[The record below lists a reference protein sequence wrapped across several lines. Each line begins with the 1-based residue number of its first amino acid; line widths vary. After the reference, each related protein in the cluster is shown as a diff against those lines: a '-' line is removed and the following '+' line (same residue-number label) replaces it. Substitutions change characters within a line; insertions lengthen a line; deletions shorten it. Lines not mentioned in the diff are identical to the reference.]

1 MDKKFRLDRCE
12 LVASRKVLNC
22 LKEQQVAF
30 LITVKC
36 KMPNRLGRT
45 VTDKGKKMCVDPEGN
60 GVTMNEGAEGGP
72 ARLAQSKI
80 SSQLA
85 TVEAARRSWG
95 GRKNRR
101 MGSVRHQDLIMHR
114 VCIVVYINLL

>member
-1 MDKKFRLDRCE
+1 LFK
-12 LVASRKVLNC
+12 ATAGSI
-22 LKEQQVAF
+22 

-72 ARLAQSKI
+72 SPPGA
-80 SSQLA
+80 
-85 TVEAARRSWG
+85 E
-95 GRKNRR
+95 
-101 MGSVRHQDLIMHR
+101 
-114 VCIVVYINLL
+114 